1 MTTLRETVQSVL
13 DRWDS
18 PLSEYAASDLFEELR
33 AALEQPEQG
42 VAMTDR
48 KAMEMALE
56 ALESLFNWQVDHERG
71 KRCGDAVATLRAA
84 LEQPKREPLTDE
96 DIEQAQRAVWRSLPS
111 DFDYTTSSWIEIG
124 IRYAEAAHGIGEKP

>member
-96 DIEQAQRAVWRSLPS
+96 DIEQAQRTVWRSLPS

-124 IRYAEAAHGIGEKP
+124 IRYAEAAHGIKEKT